1 MKRPSFGTV
10 EWCPVTPQSFSV
22 SSTINPL
29 AQTQAAP
36 FFEISRST
44 LSSRGVTPDTT
55 ATTRSSTH
63 CLEVCGGT
71 FTVAS
76 IAAAAIGSRR
86 QYDDT
91 KLMDGRTHSPRFAD
105 QLGSHGRH
113 LRSPTD
119 PGCGRRLASLTAL
132 SDTAE
137 RRVDPPAS
145 HGEAMLKLFMSEDE
159 TIHRGPRPRDAPRRT
174 RTKTTEAFADATP
187 RSVPELAQLPNLNT
201 LWATVIVEELVR
213 CNVCNFVICPGS
225 RSTPLV
231 VAMARH
237 GQTRHVV
244 NHDERSGGFYALGW
258 AKAIGQPVAVI
269 VTSGTAVANLLPAAV
284 EAAQAQIPLLLLT
297 ADRPAELRDTGANQ
311 TITQPGIFGSSARTD
326 VHPEQDMANLQS
338 WGFNV
343 IRLGVMWP
351 GVEPVEG
358 QYNHTYLQVIRQLVD
373 DLYSHGIWTIVDFHQ
388 DAFTERYCGEGV
400 PDWLLPKLEPVQRS
414 CVGWLPEV
422 AKIFGQ
428 CKSFRDLNYSTDP
441 KTGFPKTSDCLSI
454 GFDQYSRREKAEGE
468 SRREGETA
476 LKNADGVLGY
486 DLVNEPLNGDYF
498 HDVHLLNPGEADRRL
513 LEPLYAS
520 LGEVI
525 HAIDSDAI
533 LMYEPAPFPDTLPA
547 YLPLAGGVRP
557 VGFNKGP
564 GSNKTQALS
573 YHIYSK
579 GDLPKPD
586 CPVCDA
592 MASSAVAQR
601 SVDAQRLGGGV
612 FLTEPRCDG
621 HIARVTDRA
630 DQAFH
635 SWAYWQFNVPLSTG
649 RLTSVARTEDITT
662 VAGPEEGFYHLNG
675 TLQSS
680 KVAALSRTFAPT
692 IAGAPRTMRFAHA
705 TGAFRL
711 RYAARWERVAEVW
724 RSVEVTPR
732 RMHYPRGIQ
741 LHVLN
746 GTARQLPNQVEV
758 VADDSGGM
766 VDVAL
771 VREHWGPL
779 QGHFQSQGGGTV
791 QWQMTSAA
799 TVEFELSAAESVT
812 WWKQLKVISDH
823 GEVLCDLQIQDGQ
836 PPARCS
842 IPDSSAHELLFN
854 YSLELWK
861 AKALG
866 IHKRV
871 DVLSSTFCGPLLQR
885 RMVFHWASDEASESE
900 VMI

>member
-1 MKRPSFGTV
+1 MGLKLWV
-10 EWCPVTPQSFSV
+10 IFS
-22 SSTINPL
+22 L
-29 AQTQAAP
+29 WQAA
-36 FFEISRST
+36 
-44 LSSRGVTPDTT
+44 SSAPLWVDELNHFR
-55 ATTRSSTH
+55 TR
-63 CLEVCGGT
+63 
-71 FTVAS
+71 
-76 IAAAAIGSRR
+76 
-86 QYDDT
+86 
-91 KLMDGRTHSPRFAD
+91 DGRVQIF
-105 QLGSHGRH
+105 HGVNVVQKNFPWH
-113 LRSPTD
+113 PSTGPFD
-119 PGCGRRLASLTAL
+119 PFSSLN
-132 SDTAE
+132 AE
-137 RRVDPPAS
+137 
-145 HGEAMLKLFMSEDE
+145 
-159 TIHRGPRPRDAPRRT
+159 
-174 RTKTTEAFADATP
+174 
-187 RSVPELAQLPNLNT
+187 
-201 LWATVIVEELVR
+201 
-213 CNVCNFVICPGS
+213 
-225 RSTPLV
+225 
-231 VAMARH
+231 
-237 GQTRHVV
+237 
-244 NHDERSGGFYALGW
+244 
-258 AKAIGQPVAVI
+258 
-269 VTSGTAVANLLPAAV
+269 
-284 EAAQAQIPLLLLT
+284 
-297 ADRPAELRDTGANQ
+297 
-311 TITQPGIFGSSARTD
+311 
-326 VHPEQDMANLQS
+326 DMANLQS

-454 GFDQYSRREKAEGE
+454 GFDQYSRTPEVVTSWGHFFSYDSVQQKFRSFWKTVVE
-468 SRREGETA
+468 A

-573 YHIYSK
+573 YHIYSCGFATDKCNRK

-612 FLTEPRCDG
+612 FLTEFGACSGSDSCLAE
-621 HIARVTDRA
+621 IARVTDRA

-635 SWAYWQFNVPLSTG
+635 SWAYWQFKYNH
-649 RLTSVARTEDITT
+649 DITT

-711 RYAARWERVAEVW
+711 RYVPEEATKNLTTNIFLNE
-724 RSVEVTPR
+724 

-741 LHVLN
+741 LRVLN